1 MNATLPPGQ
10 YEILIE
16 YSWVGPG
23 YLRQL
28 NVTMAYLQINGHVI
42 DLTTGNNE
50 SSITIYNE
58 YYGGAIVITAYA
70 NYVVNTTIYIRQL
83 LINGPICG

>member
-1 MNATLPPGQ
+1 MPPGT
-10 YEILIE
+10 YYVTIR
-16 YSWVGPG
+16 YSWVGPK
-23 YLRQL
+23 YLRSL
-28 NVTMAYLQINGHVI
+28 NVTLAYLRINSYTV

-50 SSITIYNE
+50 TSITIYNK
-58 YYGGAIVITAYA
+58 YYGNITITAYA